1 MTGEPSWRLFAVELR
16 RATQVLEGRLITEL
30 GANPGRLF
38 MVGIATMRTDRGIEV
53 RDHSDSIVFTLTRR
67 TELGDFEVP
76 GYVMVHGN
84 LRVQGTQTIFAD
96 YVMGA
101 DRSLMEEW
109 TAEALLLLVER
120 LEAVVEA
127 ERSGASRL
135 VELGYSPFAASCA
148 ERALS
153 AYGSVDVEYYRAL
166 AAATRLALM
175 GEAGTML
182 PIPTPETA
190 DPESLVLSVIRSLG
204 GEASYEE
211 ILAGASRRGLDR
223 VSVDSALDSL
233 ISSGLV
239 EEVSLNVF
247 RLRGGGHE
255 GGP

>member
-1 MTGEPSWRLFAVELR
+1 MSGEPSWRLFAVELR
-16 RATQVLEGRLITEL
+16 RATQVAGGRLITEL

-38 MVGIATMRTDRGIEV
+38 MVGIATVKTDRGVEV
-53 RDHSDSIVFTLTRR
+53 RDHTDSIVFTITRR
-67 TELGDFEVP
+67 TEVGDLEVP

-84 LRVQGTQTIFAD
+84 LRVQGAQTIFAD
-96 YVMGA
+96 YVMRA

-120 LEAVVEA
+120 LEALVEA
-127 ERSGASRL
+127 ERSGVERL
-135 VELGYSPFAASCA
+135 VDLGYSPFAASCA
-148 ERALS
+148 RRALE
-153 AYGSVDVEYYRAL
+153 AYGAVDLEYYRGL
-166 AAATRLALM
+166 TAATRMALM

-182 PIPTPETA
+182 PLPTPESA
-190 DPESLVLSVIRSLG
+190 DPETLVLSVLRSLG

-211 ILAGASRRGLDR
+211 ILQEASRKGLDR

-255 GGP
+255 GGS